1 MVFRTLFAAI
11 ITADNTK
18 KAPTLAAIGK
28 DQLET
33 ECAKKYPPKERSLKL
48 TMQRLNL
55 RQKKYPVQK
64 APLMGF

>member
-18 KAPTLAAIGK
+18 KAPALAAIGK

-33 ECAKKYPPKERSLKL
+33 EYAKKNPPKRDEPNL
-48 TMQRLNL
+48 TMQHPNL
-55 RQKKYPVQK
+55 RQKKYPKQK
-64 APLMGF
+64 ALLMDF